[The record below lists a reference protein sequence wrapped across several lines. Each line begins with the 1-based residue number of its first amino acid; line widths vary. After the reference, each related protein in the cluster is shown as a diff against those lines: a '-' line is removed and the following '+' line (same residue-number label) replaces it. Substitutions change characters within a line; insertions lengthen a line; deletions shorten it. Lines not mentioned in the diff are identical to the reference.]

1 MTNTINFSK
10 WFGPGKTLE
19 TANIF
24 GIRLNGGGA
33 HQSKTMMF
41 EELNLLLSTGART
54 PAELTLAAI
63 DDNVLDKDTKN
74 SRILTYRHMVSLYG
88 LNIQPALTKVLMR
101 LWINDPVGRRLNCL
115 LVSLARDPLL
125 RDTAEAALNTPI
137 GAQLRRDQVEFALT
151 TAHPNRMSEKLIRSL
166 AQNCNATWT
175 QSGHLEGRAKKIRQR
190 VSPTPSNV
198 ALAALI
204 AGVCGFGGP
213 SILSSLWL
221 QVLDLT
227 SDQAL
232 DFLRKAESL
241 GLAKVRSA
249 GDVTEILVRQSMATT
264 LGVSELEQL

>member
-1 MTNTINFSK
+1 M
-10 WFGPGKTLE
+10 
-19 TANIF
+19 AN
-24 GIRLNGGGA
+24 GIRPDAAAAFGFRLIGGGA

-41 EELNLLLSTGART
+41 EELGLLFGAGART
-54 PAELTLAAI
+54 PAELSFAAI
-63 DDNVLDKDTKN
+63 EENVLGKNTKN
-74 SRILTYRHMVSLYG
+74 SRVLTYRHMAALYG
-88 LNIQPALTKVLMR
+88 LNAQPALTKVLIG
-101 LWINDPVGRRLNCL
+101 LWMNDPAGRRLNCL

-125 RDTAEAALNTPI
+125 RDTAEAVLSTPV
-137 GAQLRRDQVEFALT
+137 GAQLRRDQVEVALNA
-151 TAHPNRMSEKLIRSL
+151 AHPNRMSEKLIRSL

-190 VSPTPSNV
+190 VFPSPSNV

-204 AGVCGFGGP
+204 AGMCGFGGP
-213 SILSSLWL
+213 SILSSLWI

-232 DFLRKAESL
+232 DHLRKAESL

>member
-1 MTNTINFSK
+1 MISTAESVNWMGPAGIPAAASG
-10 WFGPGKTLE
+10 FGV
-19 TANIF
+19 
-24 GIRLNGGGA
+24 RLGGGGA

-41 EELNLLLSTGART
+41 EELDLLLGSGQRT
-54 PAELTLAAI
+54 PAELTRAAI
-63 DDNVLDKDTKN
+63 EDNVLGKNTQN
-74 SRILTYRHMVSLYG
+74 SRVLTYRHMVSLYG
-88 LNIQPALTKVLMR
+88 LNAQPALTKVLLG
-101 LWINDPVGRRLNCL
+101 LWMNDPAGRRLNCL

-125 RDTAEAALNTPI
+125 RDTAQTVIRTPV
-137 GAQLRRDQVEFALT
+137 GAQLRRDQVEAALNA
-151 TAHPNRMSEKLIRSL
+151 AHPNRMSEKLIRSL

-232 DFLRKAESL
+232 DCLRKAESL

-249 GDVTEILVRQSMATT
+249 GDVIEILVRQSMATT